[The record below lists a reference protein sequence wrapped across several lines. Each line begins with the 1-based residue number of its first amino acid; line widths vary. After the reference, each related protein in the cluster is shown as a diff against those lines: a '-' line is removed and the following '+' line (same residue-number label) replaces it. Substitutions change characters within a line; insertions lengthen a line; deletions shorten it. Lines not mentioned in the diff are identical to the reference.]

1 MSAMPF
7 VNRLPAIK
15 VATAAAIVAVA
26 LAVSGGQL
34 MAAVVAAP
42 VQQPDNLVAAPAGPG
57 VTSETVL
64 LANDRPE
71 LFARSGS
78 VRDALGFTKG
88 VTRNGRH
95 VHDGLQNSD
104 YDEVAEIDSAGHATS
119 LAQFDATGNLVTAV
133 RFDGMPKS
141 VARLTAAAAA
151 KTAQR
156 TLAAA
161 GMSVGG
167 AARTEAN
174 DVSGGWDVHWDRT
187 QSGFKVRGDETSVHV
202 WQDGRLQSVAHVEH
216 SLAAAPASPLGRADA
231 LAVVTRQCDAWFS
244 ANGSGYS
251 VEATEL
257 QWVGP
262 NAAFDPQ
269 KLGATVEPYRLA
281 WVVNVKPA
289 GVAAE
294 SARLV
299 TLFVDAGSGSVI
311 GGDVVE

>member
-7 VNRLPAIK
+7 MNRLP
-15 VATAAAIVAVA
+15 VAKAASATAIVAVA

-34 MAAVVAAP
+34 LAATVASP
-42 VQQPDNLVAAPAGPG
+42 TQEPDNLVAAPAGPG
-57 VTSETVL
+57 VTRETVL

-78 VRDALGFTKG
+78 VRDAFGFTKG
-88 VTRNGRH
+88 ATRNGRH

-119 LAQFDATGNLVTAV
+119 LAQFDATGNLLTAV
-133 RFDGMPKS
+133 RFDGAPKS
-141 VARLTAAAAA
+141 AAKLTADAAA

-156 TLAAA
+156 SLAAA
-161 GMSVGG
+161 GMSVSG

-187 QSGFKVRGDETSVHV
+187 QAGFKVRGDETSVHV
-202 WQDGRLQSVAHVEH
+202 WQDGRLQSVAHVKH
-216 SLAAAPASPLGRADA
+216 SLAAAPASPLGQADA
-231 LAVVTRQCDAWFS
+231 LAVVTRQCDAWFA

-251 VEATEL
+251 VQATEL

-262 NAAFDPQ
+262 NAAFDAQ
-269 KLGATVEPYRLA
+269 KIGATVEPYRLA
-281 WVVNVKPA
+281 WVVNVKPS

-299 TLFVDAGSGSVI
+299 TLFVDAGNGSVI

>member
-1 MSAMPF
+1 VSAMSF
-7 VNRLPAIK
+7 MKRLPAIK
-15 VATAAAIVAVA
+15 LASATAIVAVA

-34 MAAVVAAP
+34 MAAAVAGP
-42 VQQPDNLVAAPAGPG
+42 VQEPDNLVAAPAGPG
-57 VTSETVL
+57 VTNETVL

-78 VRDALGFTKG
+78 VRDALGFTRG
-88 VTRNGRH
+88 ATRSGRH

-119 LAQFDATGNLVTAV
+119 LAQFDATGHLVTAV
-133 RFDGMPKS
+133 RFDGVPTS
-141 VARLTAAAAA
+141 VARLTADAAA

-156 TLAAA
+156 TLASA
-161 GMSVGG
+161 GMSVSGG
-167 AARTEAN
+167 ARTEAN
-174 DVSGGWDVHWDRT
+174 DVSGGWDIHWDRT
-187 QSGFKVRGDETSVHV
+187 QSGLKVRGDETSVHV

-216 SLAAAPASPLGRADA
+216 SLTPAPAKPLGRADA
-231 LAVVTRQCDAWFS
+231 LAVVTRQCDAWFTAS
-244 ANGSGYS
+244 GSGYS
-251 VEATEL
+251 VQATEL

-262 NAAFDPQ
+262 NAAFDAQ
-269 KLGATVEPYRLA
+269 KLGAAVEPYRLA
-281 WVVNVKPA
+281 WVVNVKPS

-299 TLFVDAGSGSVI
+299 TLFVDAGNGSVI

>member
-1 MSAMPF
+1 VSAMSLM
-7 VNRLPAIK
+7 NKLPALK
-15 VATAAAIVAVA
+15 VAATTAIVAVA

-34 MAAVVAAP
+34 MAAAIATPAP
-42 VQQPDNLVAAPAGPG
+42 QPGPLVAAPAGPG
-57 VTSETVL
+57 VTLETVL

-104 YDEVAEIDSAGHATS
+104 YDEVAEIDAAGHATS
-119 LAQFDATGNLVTAV
+119 LAQFDAAGNLVTAV
-133 RFDGMPKS
+133 RFDGAPKGA
-141 VARLTAAAAA
+141 VKLTADAAT

-156 TLAAA
+156 TVAAA
-161 GMSVGG
+161 GMSPSGV
-167 AARTEAN
+167 ARTEAN
-174 DVSGGWDVHWDRT
+174 DVAGGWDIHWDRT
-187 QSGFKVRGDETSVHV
+187 QSGFKVRGDETSVHL

-216 SLAAAPASPLGRADA
+216 SLAAAPAAPLGRAEA

-251 VEATEL
+251 VQATEL

-262 NAAFDPQ
+262 NAAFDAQ
-269 KLGATVEPYRLA
+269 KLGAAVEPYRLA
-281 WVVNVKPA
+281 WVVNVKPS

-299 TLFVDAGSGSVI
+299 TLFVDAGNGSVI